1 MSPMPDPPAASQVG
15 TRIRTWRLA
24 KNLSQADVAELL
36 GTTNQQVGRLESGQR
51 KVTVDWLYRIADAFG
66 ITVLDL
72 LEGSAELA
80 GVGADLADILC
91 AVERHWNALGTDYAR
106 TVFTDDLMRAF
117 PCLGLEQSK
126 VG

>member
-1 MSPMPDPPAASQVG
+1 MDLPPSHVG
-15 TRIRTWRLA
+15 SRIRAWRLA
-24 KNLSQADVAELL
+24 RNLTQSDVAELL

-66 ITVLDL
+66 ITALDL

-80 GVGADLADILC
+80 SVRADLAKVLC

-106 TVFTDDLMRAF
+106 TAFMDDLTRHF
-117 PCLGLEQSK
+117 PYLDLENPK
-126 VG
+126 GD